1 MRVSRKWLIGF
12 RLKLGLSRRT
22 SIALYCPFAGRIT
35 IGSILLSQAVRN
47 GSDRFLGLCLKHI
60 DCLCF
65 YFRSFD
71 VLVLFSDI

>member
-47 GSDRFLGLCLKHI
+47 GSDRFLGLCKNILTVCVFI
-60 DCLCF
+60 FVVLMCWF
-65 YFRSFD
+65 Y
-71 VLVLFSDI
+71 